1 MFFKF
6 PLFFKLRQGA
16 ALALGVLL
24 LTGCAVK
31 RDAYNVPK
39 VVLPERFS
47 KAATAAAESGEKL
60 AQPLGETLVEWWALL
75 GSSEL
80 NVLVDR
86 VIANNPDL
94 RIATLRIAQLLA
106 RSDITGASRLPEINA
121 PLQIKNEGPSVIGS
135 TNPGE
140 SVESRRTYQAG
151 IRIDWRP
158 DLWGESA
165 SLFEASRLQLLRAT
179 FQRDDLQRTVLS
191 NVLATYVEFLT
202 LNDRLRVAK
211 ETDTALSEMLGAVAT
226 RLEVGDA
233 TAIDHEQQKAAVYQ
247 VRATVP
253 VLQQQ
258 RELVFNRLASLAGAM
273 PGNFQLTDKGLDS
286 LRFPA
291 TLPDVPLA
299 WLLRR
304 PDVRAVEAQ
313 LLTADVDIDTARA
326 RVLPPLDLSAQV
338 GFGSRRFSDWFEPH
352 NLAWNL
358 IANLSANLFDGGK
371 RSKEVAFS
379 RAVHEE
385 MNETYLRVIY
395 EAAREVDTSLS
406 SVKMQEARLKLQG
419 LSADAARQ
427 AWLYSQEA
435 YQAGAI
441 DYLVLL
447 DTERTYTRNL
457 DDWMSAR
464 QARYQGLTSLFSALG
479 GGIAQVDNN
488 TVAPSPSTE
497 PSMRPSDKG
506 IDWSLSVWNEPGEHW
521 LVEVSGLYEHSMVAP
536 AWRDLQERFPAI
548 KDRVLLP
555 YQVGQFTHGKQQR
568 AAWYRLYVAHNADAQ
583 AAQSLCGNL
592 QARQQRCRVMLIKQ
606 SAGNG
611 NPGPRREPVFVDVGA
626 DSAKPPVHPATQ

>member
-6 PLFFKLRQGA
+6 LQFFKLRRSA

-31 RDAYNVPK
+31 RDTYSVPK
-39 VVLPERFS
+39 VVLPERYL
-47 KAATAAAESGEKL
+47 KAATASESREKL
-60 AQPLGETLVEWWALL
+60 AQPLGETLVEWWTLL

-80 NVLVDR
+80 NGLVDR

-94 RIATLRIAQLLA
+94 RIATLRIAQLQA

-121 PLQIKNEGPSVIGS
+121 PLQVKNEAPSVIGS
-135 TNPGE
+135 TNPGA

-165 SLFEASRLQLLRAT
+165 SLIEASRLQLLRAT
-179 FQRDDLQRTVLS
+179 FQRDDLQRTVLA
-191 NVLATYVEFLT
+191 NVLATYVEFLA

-211 ETDTALSEMLGAVAT
+211 ETDTALSELLASVAK

-286 LRFPA
+286 LHFPA
-291 TLPDVPLA
+291 TLPEVPLN

-313 LLTADVDIDTARA
+313 LLAADVDIDTARA

-338 GFGSRRFSDWFEPH
+338 GFGSSRFSDWFEPH

-419 LSADAARQ
+419 QSVDAARQ
-427 AWLYSQEA
+427 AWLYGQEA

-447 DTERTYTRNL
+447 DSERTYTRNL
-457 DDWMSAR
+457 DDWMSAK
-464 QARYQGLTSLFSALG
+464 QARYQGLTGLFSALG
-479 GGIAQVDNN
+479 GGVPQAESN
-488 TVAPSPSTE
+488 TATPTPSPEQTI
-497 PSMRPSDKG
+497 RASDKG
-506 IDWSLSVWNEPGEHW
+506 IDWPLSLWDEPGDHW

-536 AWRDLQERFPAI
+536 AWRDLQVRFPAI

-555 YQVGQFTHGKQQR
+555 HQMGLFTHGKQQR
-568 AAWYRLYVAHNADAQ
+568 AAWYRLYVAHNTNEQ
-583 AAQSLCGNL
+583 AAQSLCAEL
-592 QARQQRCRVMLIKQ
+592 QAKHQRCRVMRVKQ
-606 SAGNG
+606 PAGNSNAG
-611 NPGPRREPVFVDVGA
+611 LRHDPVFVEVSA
-626 DSAKPPVHPATQ
+626 NSAKPPAHPKAP